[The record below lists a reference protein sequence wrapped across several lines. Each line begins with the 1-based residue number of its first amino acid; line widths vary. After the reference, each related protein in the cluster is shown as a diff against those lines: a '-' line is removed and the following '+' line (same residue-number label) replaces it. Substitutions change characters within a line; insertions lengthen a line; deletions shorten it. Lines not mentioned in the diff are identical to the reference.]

1 MEGKG
6 DKTGMAGDFAW
17 GNGRTMQCA
26 DDILLNFTPKTC
38 MVLETNVT
46 TINSIKERFIF
57 TFYEGTLG

>member
-1 MEGKG
+1 MV
-6 DKTGMAGDFAW
+6 GDFAW